1 MKPQIKEI
9 GNKPDK
15 LIFTN
20 PSQSRESTLIVEWGK
35 RSLSFSVFHE
45 QDNRV
50 LHTDILEFEKELIDF
65 TKQDFNRFF
74 KAHSIFGYSFEKTLC
89 LVDTKYATLVP
100 NDLFTTGEN
109 EEFLRFVHDL
119 PSGNFTFPN
128 EAILSTD
135 YQLIY
140 ALPKLLQESLSKHFI
155 NVNYSISQVSLLNYF
170 SKFTQ
175 LDEFFGVH
183 FNGDELFVFCYKE
196 SHLQFYNS
204 FPYISSEDIVY
215 NVLNVL
221 NELGLSNERCVVYN
235 TGMMPEDSA
244 HIKLLNQYVKFLKPL
259 ERSNKLNYSTSV
271 AAKPS
276 HYFIHHYASIL

>member
-50 LHTDILEFEKELIDF
+50 LHTDILEFEKELTDF

-155 NVNYSISQVSLLNYF
+155 NVHYSISQVSLLNYF

-183 FNGDELFVFCYKE
+183 FNGDELLFSAIKKVIFNFIIHFHISVQKI
-196 SHLQFYNS
+196 S
-204 FPYISSEDIVY
+204 FTM
-215 NVLNVL
+215 
-221 NELGLSNERCVVYN
+221 C
-235 TGMMPEDSA
+235 
-244 HIKLLNQYVKFLKPL
+244 
-259 ERSNKLNYSTSV
+259 
-271 AAKPS
+271 
-276 HYFIHHYASIL
+276 